1 MPLAYHANRR
11 VHALARPGDDW
22 SPRCFAC
29 RRSRRRG
36 ALPSSPWPRSPSDAG
51 PSRDNRLSTRSPLR
65 ADRPESARG
74 RAGSDQRC
82 AQDPRRRDSA
92 AHSSAGSRRRQKTC
106 HSSCKSP
113 KRARLLAVR
122 QQLVLP
128 LHLHDLIHR
137 HHVVVQVRYDPER
150 SAHHKHD
157 NQDTEG
163 EREHVVGVVGAR
175 GDVQEVHQMHAH
187 LRDRQHDKCHRNARL
202 PYQIGAGDEERGRR
216 QQDGEP
222 QSGQV
227 TDDPQRDATTSN
239 MLIARCEI
247 GAVESLFVSVRHCA
261 LPNKYTTV
269 KTAIQMMSSAC
280 QNNAKHRMRRWMS
293 GLNPLVNTCAI
304 IVSSHRMPAE
314 TCSPWQPTSV
324 KNADENALRVG
335 PAPRATKSANSLPS
349 IVRKPRPKAQV
360 TAMAD
365 WNHIVLRVSAAILA
379 RPQVKLDARRNP
391 VSIATFFRS
400 KSSRPLGPPAVCPS
414 RTA

>member
-1 MPLAYHANRR
+1 MFRVPPAPAPRR
-11 VHALARPGDDW
+11 PAVATMA
-22 SPRCFAC
+22 AI
-29 RRSRRRG
+29 
-36 ALPSSPWPRSPSDAG
+36 PSGAG

-65 ADRPESARG
+65 ADRPESARW

-92 AHSSAGSRRRQKTC
+92 ARSSAGSRRWQKTC
-106 HSSCKSP
+106 HSSCESP
-113 KRARLLAVR
+113 KRACLWAAR
-122 QQLVLP
+122 QQLALP

-137 HHVVVQVRYDPER
+137 HHVVIEVRHDPER

-157 NQDTEG
+157 DQDTEG
-163 EREHVVGVVGAR
+163 EREHVVGVVGA
-175 GDVQEVHQMHAH
+175 GGHVQEEHQMHAH
-187 LRDRQHDKCHRNARL
+187 LRDRQHDKCHRKARL
-202 PYQIGAGDEERGRR
+202 PHQIGAGDEERGRR

-222 QSGQV
+222 QSGQIAEN
-227 TDDPQRDATTSN
+227 PKSDATAFYV
-239 MLIARCEI
+239 LIARCDI
-247 GAVESLFVSVRHCA
+247 SVIKDFIMSLGHLA
-261 LPNKYTTV
+261 LPIKYTTV
-269 KTAIQMMSSAC
+269 NTAIQMMSSAC
-280 QNNAKHRMRRWMS
+280 QNSAKHRMRRWMS
-293 GLNPLVNTCAI
+293 GLNPFVNTCAI

-324 KNADENALRVG
+324 KNADRNALRVG

-391 VSIATFFRS
+391 VSSATFFRS
-400 KSSRPLGPPAVCPS
+400 KRSRPLGPPAVCPS